1 MSKASPESHQIGSV
15 NFSDLEMVVQLS
27 GNLLGIAN
35 QDGYF
40 EYLNDSW
47 EKVLGFNRSKLMS
60 CPIIDFVHPNDREK
74 TLANHDRVLHG
85 QDFHGASNRMRTA
98 DGHYKW
104 IEWSVRKGD
113 DGRFFFSARDK
124 TEDSRAHDQ
133 LESLIKTFGNHAI
146 VAVTDR
152 AGKILSAN
160 SKFCN
165 ISGYSE
171 DELIGSSHK
180 IVNSDHH
187 SKTFFT
193 EMWQT
198 LAKNEIW
205 RGEIMNRNKSGAPY
219 WVDTTIFPI
228 QSPNGRVEK
237 FVAIRHDITEKKLI
251 TEKIEQKARLFTETA
266 DMSGVGTWELDLIS
280 NVLFWDQQTKK
291 IHGVSPDFV
300 PDLEAAIDFYAP
312 EAQGI
317 INYAVEVAIQSGDP
331 WELEL
336 PFITA
341 KGKNIWVRAVGRA
354 VSMGGK
360 PVKLVGAFQEITLR
374 KEHETV
380 LECMRDQALQ
390 ASTAKSEFL
399 TRMSHEL
406 RTPLNGIMGM
416 TEVLNTTET
425 KEERKKIIDV
435 INESGHHLLSLV
447 DDLLDLSQR
456 ETGSYQIQ
464 TEEIDLKDITQ
475 SVLAKFQEFADS
487 KNLTLAVAI
496 DPNVPS
502 RIESDRKI
510 LTQALSSLI
519 DNAIKFT
526 DEGSVSIKLSFRHDG
541 QIQFSVRDTG
551 IGVAEEN
558 LDKIFDAFTQGD
570 DGTCRKHGGSGIGLS
585 IVKDYVT
592 MLAGDYGVQSKIGH
606 GSEFWFSV
614 PDAQSPCD
622 TQPSPKPDSLDEAQD
637 FSTLGEGKLALIVD
651 DTITNRLVCSSLL
664 KELGFKTIECENG
677 NLAINALEN
686 MNVDLV
692 FLDLHMPN
700 MSGNECIEII
710 RNSDAPY
717 SDIPI
722 AVLSADVS
730 QNSFKMA
737 TITGADAYGT
747 KPISLHSLAKISQTL
762 LDK

>member
-1 MSKASPESHQIGSV
+1 MNRPSAENHQMGSV
-15 NFSDLEMVVQLS
+15 NFSDLETVVQLS
-27 GNLLGIAN
+27 ENLLGIAN

-40 EYLNDSW
+40 EYLNASW

-85 QDFHGASNRMRTA
+85 QDFHGASNRMRTS
-98 DGHYKW
+98 DGNYKW

-133 LESLIKTFGNHAI
+133 VEALIRTFGNHAI
-146 VAVTDR
+146 VAVTNR
-152 AGKILSAN
+152 AGKILSVN
-160 SKFCN
+160 SEFCK

-171 DELIGSSHK
+171 DELVGASHK
-180 IVNSDHH
+180 IVNSGHH

-193 EMWQT
+193 EMWQS

-205 RGEIMNRNKSGAPY
+205 RGEIKNRNKSGAPY

-237 FVAIRHDITEKKLI
+237 YVAIRHDITEQKLI
-251 TEKIEQKARLFTETA
+251 SEKMEHEARLFHETA
-266 DMSGVGTWELDLIS
+266 DMSGVGSWEIDLIS
-280 NVLFWDQQTKK
+280 NSLFWDNQTKS
-291 IHGVSPDFV
+291 IHGVSPDFE
-300 PDLEAAIDFYAP
+300 PDLEAAINFYAP

-317 INYAVEVAIQSGDP
+317 INYAVETAMKEGTP
-331 WELEL
+331 WDLEL

-341 KGKNIWVRAVGRA
+341 QGKNIWVRAVGR
-354 VSMGGK
+354 VISMDGK

-374 KEHETV
+374 KEHEIV
-380 LECMRDQALQ
+380 LKRMRDQALQ

-416 TEVLNTTET
+416 TEILDTTET

-435 INESGHHLLSLV
+435 INESGHHLLTLV
-447 DDLLDLSQR
+447 DNLLDLSQR
-456 ETGSYQIQ
+456 ETGSYQIHL
-464 TEEIDLKDITQ
+464 ERIELEPLAQ
-475 SVLAKFQEFADS
+475 SVIAKFKSPRKS
-487 KNLTLAVAI
+487 KGLNLKMSI
-496 DPNVPS
+496 DEKLPTH
-502 RIESDRKI
+502 IYSDKKI
-510 LTQALSSLI
+510 LTQALSSLV

-526 DEGSVSIKLSFRHDG
+526 DEGSVSIELSRRPDG
-541 QIQFSVRDTG
+541 QVQFSVHDSG

-558 LDKIFDAFTQGD
+558 SDKIFDAFTQGD
-570 DGTCRKHGGSGIGLS
+570 DVVSRKHGGSGIGLS
-585 IVKDYVT
+585 IVKDYVS
-592 MLAGDYGVQSKIGH
+592 MLAGEYGVQSEIGH

-614 PDAQSPCD
+614 PDAQPPCD
-622 TQPSPKPDSLDEAQD
+622 IQPSPIPDVLDEVRD
-637 FSTLGEGKLALIVD
+637 FSTLGEGKVALIVD

-664 KELGFKTIECENG
+664 KQLGFKTLECESG

-686 MNVDLV
+686 MKVDVV
-692 FLDLHMPN
+692 FMDLHMPN
-700 MSGNECIEII
+700 MSGNECIELI

-717 SDIPI
+717 RDIPI

-737 TITGADAYGT
+737 TITGADTYGT
-747 KPISLHSLAKISQTL
+747 KPISLQSLTKISQTL